1 MTTPKTDTGIRP
13 VMLNKQETAALL
25 GMSATMFGR
34 KYAILKKMGFPEA
47 HPFLKKWYKYA
58 VLAWLD
64 GQFGLDGISRRSA
77 AAAER
82 EKEEPL

>member
-1 MTTPKTDTGIRP
+1 MTAPKADTRIQP

-25 GMSATMFGR
+25 GMSGDMFR
-34 KYAILKKMGFPEA
+34 KRRAALQRMGFPEP
-47 HPFLKKWYKYA
+47 HPFLKKWYIRA

-64 GQFGLDGISRRSA
+64 GQFGLDAINSRSA

-82 EKEEPL
+82 ELEEW